1 MLQLHVVAEELK
13 LISTR
18 QNATCTVIV
27 PDVVGCYHCLN
38 GSRVELACHSSEHEV
53 TAEVKCGKHHQIATS
68 TKMGH
73 INKLTFNFETAI
85 VKETR
90 TLVCPGGL
98 TKFDISRALKHSQIL
113 LKFYA
118 MCGGLSPDR
127 IGQKKSINSTRNVPL
142 NPSYV
147 EKVKTAGSKQ
157 KKHLLRRK
165 NTAQQQIDLDQ

>member
-1 MLQLHVVAEELK
+1 MKNVMIYQNGQSIEAKTNAGSMLQLHVVAEELK

-98 TKFDISRALKHSQIL
+98 TKFDISRALKYVNDGLHLQEISQ
-113 LKFYA
+113 KE
-118 MCGGLSPDR
+118 M
-127 IGQKKSINSTRNVPL
+127 NRN
-142 NPSYV
+142 
-147 EKVKTAGSKQ
+147 AF
-157 KKHLLRRK
+157 
-165 NTAQQQIDLDQ
+165 LDG